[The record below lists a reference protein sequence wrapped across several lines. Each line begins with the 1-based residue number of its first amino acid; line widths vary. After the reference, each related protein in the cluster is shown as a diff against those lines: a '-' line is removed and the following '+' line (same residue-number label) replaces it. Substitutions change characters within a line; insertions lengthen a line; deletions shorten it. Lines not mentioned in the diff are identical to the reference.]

1 MKKNKKNGVRASGKI
16 ASDAA
21 KILGNKGAASKLKS
35 VAGSALVNRKK

>member
-1 MKKNKKNGVRASGKI
+1 MNKNKKNGVRASGKI

-21 KILGNKGAASKLKS
+21 KILGKKGSSSKVKS

>member
-21 KILGNKGAASKLKS
+21 KSLGKKDASSKLKS
-35 VAGSALVNRKK
+35 MAGSALVNRKK